1 MFILGFENMIIN
13 YILLFISGL
22 SLGLNDVITYTLVGD
37 CVDYLEYKTGIRT
50 EGLSFSLHTFTTKL
64 QSAFGL
70 FWIGIILSQVGF
82 IENIQQTPV
91 ALNGIFSLIS
101 LFPAIASLLA
111 IIPMFWFKFSENEHE
126 SMLVA
131 MNRK

>member
-37 CVDYLEYKTGIRT
+37 CVDYCEYQTGIRT

-70 FWIGIILSQVGF
+70 FWIGIILTQVGF
-82 IENIQQTPV
+82 VENVVQSKD

-101 LFPAIASLLA
+101 LYPAVASLLA
-111 IIPMFWFKFSENEHE
+111 IIPMFWFKFTEADHKM
-126 SMLVA
+126 MLDK
-131 MNRK
+131 MNQK